1 MVGTQ
6 IGVYK
11 ITHLLGEGGMGT
23 VYEAVHE
30 QLGKRVAIKV
40 LRNDMARNSEGLTR
54 FFNEARAVNL
64 IEHPGL
70 VQIFEFGELPSGSAY
85 LVMEHLQGETLSA
98 RLKRRGQLP
107 EPEALYLCYQ
117 LAAILAAAHERGIV
131 HRDLKPSTVQPWVTA
146 GPAIRGRGAGGTWR
160 RPQKRNRPTNAGEPT
175 PTIGLPRAVSLP
187 ALSMRNTTRLPR
199 LGVAAVRWLA
209 TTSRVPVSSTAKLRG
224 T

>member
-1 MVGTQ
+1 LVGTQ

-85 LVMEHLQGETLSA
+85 LVMEHLQGETLSQ

-117 LAAILAAAHERGIV
+117 LAAILAAVHERGIV
-131 HRDLKPSTVQPWVTA
+131 HREFTA
-146 GPAIRGRGAGGTWR
+146 EERPAISRRWPGGEEAR
-160 RPQKRNRPTNAGEPT
+160 KARSR
-175 PTIGLPRAVSLP
+175 P
-187 ALSMRNTTRLPR
+187 ALRYIDS
-199 LGVAAVRWLA
+199 GDC
-209 TTSRVPVSSTAKLRG
+209 
-224 T
+224 